1 MDIGKLNGVVFFD
14 MKKAFDSIN
23 HHTLLNKIDEQFAIF
38 GVELKWF
45 ETCLMKREQQCS
57 GNGEL
62 SNNKIISRGVPQG
75 STLGADHLTF
85 DGGGGGDFL

>member
-38 GVELKWF
+38 GMELKWF
-45 ETCLMKREQQCS
+45 ETCLMNKEQQCS

-62 SNNKIISRGVPQG
+62 SNNKIISCGVPQG
-75 STLGADHLTF
+75 STLGPLRGRPF
-85 DGGGGGDFL
+85 NF